1 MYLTEDLL
9 DAISSIDKVR
19 ELIDSESTEPILP
32 LIIDQ
37 YHVIESK
44 TLFGHVEEPH
54 GHCARPHHQTDELF
68 ANNKLFHEK
77 PLKKYMKFTR

>member
-1 MYLTEDLL
+1 MYLNKDLL
-9 DAISSIDKVR
+9 DALSSIDKVR
-19 ELIDSESTEPILP
+19 ELIDCESMETVRP

-54 GHCARPHHQTDELF
+54 AHCTRPHHQTHELF
-68 ANNKLFHEK
+68 KNYFQKRRNH
-77 PLKKYMKFTR
+77 